1 MNKNLN
7 ENDVKILSKD
17 YEKNQNINYFC
28 TY

>member
-17 YEKNQNINYFC
+17 YEKKQNINYFC